1 MISYPYKRLM
11 VKRGERKMGK
21 YFIPC
26 QGFCIVDLCTDHQ
39 PWISL
44 LQTLPF
50 LWHNLM
56 SQRIIRLNS
65 DSRTVSDVLLMQH
78 NYPSHKAGGNFEG
91 CGFVFSCMI
100 PAKKTSLLLQYFNTG
115 KAAWSKFLSCSCGT
129 ADLVTH
135 NHIIH
140 SVSELTVWW

>member
-11 VKRGERKMGK
+11 MKRDGRKMGK
-21 YFIPC
+21 YFIPW
-26 QGFCIVDLCTDHQ
+26 QDFCIVDLCADHQ

-44 LQTLPF
+44 LHTLPSF
-50 LWHNLM
+50 CRNLV
-56 SQRIIRLNS
+56 SQRIIRLKS
-65 DSRTVSDVLLMQH
+65 ESRTVSDVLLMQC

-115 KAAWSKFLSCSCGT
+115 KAAWSKLPRCSCGQ
-129 ADLVTH
+129 LVTH